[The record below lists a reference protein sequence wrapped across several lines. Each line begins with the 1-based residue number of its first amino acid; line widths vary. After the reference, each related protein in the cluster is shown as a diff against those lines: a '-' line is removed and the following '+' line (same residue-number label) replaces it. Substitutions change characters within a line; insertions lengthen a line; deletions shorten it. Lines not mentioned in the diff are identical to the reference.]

1 MRFVPQKD
9 GLLVLAPAKLNLALY
24 VLERRSDGYHIIRTL
39 MTPITLFDR
48 LLFRFAAKDELV
60 VEGIPSLRGER
71 NTITRAISAFKQH
84 FGAEVPPLFIRLEK
98 RIPAGSGLGG
108 GSSDAAA
115 TILALHHLLGV
126 PQDTKKDIACA
137 LDVGSDVPFFLR
149 CQPCWMGGIGD
160 VFEKDVEIGH
170 RAYTLVVPDFIC
182 HTKSVYSAIQLTCAS
197 VSGKIYNGLG
207 DDAAM
212 DEVFFND
219 LEDAA
224 ARVYPPIGD
233 LIRVLHPLGF
243 RMTGSGSAF
252 FGPPRSD
259 WLCHPPRFLTRA
271 RIFLVETCAGVK
283 WF

>member
-1 MRFVPQKD
+1 LRFIPQED

-24 VLERRSDGYHIIRTL
+24 VLGRRSDGYHIIRTL

-48 LLFRFAAKDELV
+48 ILFRFAEKDELV
-60 VEGIPSLRGER
+60 VEGIPSPRGER
-71 NTITRAISAFKQH
+71 NTIRRAISAFKQH
-84 FGAEVPPLFIRLEK
+84 FGVEIPPLFIRLEK

-115 TILALHHLLGV
+115 TILALHHLLDV
-126 PQDTKKDIACA
+126 PQDAEKDIACA
-137 LDVGSDVPFFLR
+137 LNIGSDVPFFLR
-149 CQPCWMGGIGD
+149 CEPYWMGGIGG
-160 VFEKDVEIGH
+160 VFEKKAEIG
-170 RAYTLVVPDFIC
+170 RRVYTLVVPDFIC
-182 HTKSVYSAIQLTCAS
+182 NTKSVYSVIQLTCAS
-197 VSGKIYNGLG
+197 VSDRIYNGLG

-212 DEVFFND
+212 EEVFRND

-224 ARVYPPIGD
+224 TKVYPRIAD
-233 LIRVLHPLGF
+233 LIRVLRPLGF

-252 FGPPRSD
+252 FGPLRSD
-259 WLCHPPRFLTRA
+259 WLHYPPRFLTRA